1 MQGKTP
7 LDRPE
12 FLCRSDRLQEGQ
24 YCELE
29 TRIDGQRSWLV
40 ATRYHG
46 QPRAWL
52 NVCPHQ
58 GRPLNWAP
66 NQFLADPQ
74 GRLVCAAHGAVFE
87 PDRGQCVSGPCQN
100 ALLRA
105 VEIEERGEEILLVS
119 VNTAG

>member
-1 MQGKTP
+1 MN
-7 LDRPE
+7 RPE

-24 YCELE
+24 YCELQASIE
-29 TRIDGQRSWLV
+29 GQTNWLV

-66 NQFLADPQ
+66 DKFLADDQ

-87 PDRGQCVSGPCQN
+87 PDQGVCVSGPCQRA
-100 ALLRA
+100 ALCSVA
-105 VEIEERGEEILLVS
+105 VSEEDEQVFLAPAV
-119 VNTAG
+119 